1 MPTARADR
9 KHLEILCK
17 DVAERY
23 QSSRSVED
31 ALKRGNVCAETTAA
45 LEDLNYG
52 DGSGEVEVTE
62 AEWRNT
68 IKKMEFEC
76 LAC

>member
-23 QSSRSVED
+23 QPSRSVED

-45 LEDLNYG
+45 LEGLNCG
-52 DGSGEVEVTE
+52 DGSGG
-62 AEWRNT
+62 
-68 IKKMEFEC
+68 
-76 LAC
+76 